1 MSFLDADRA
10 VFVSDFGTT
19 VVTADGGACRGA
31 LKLQWLEE
39 PDPAGYPIRVQRPT
53 LLVVK
58 GEVERPSPDDV
69 VTVGGVAYRYRGQVN
84 ASPDAARALGGLET
98 WVLAEV
104 ST

>member
-1 MSFLDADRA
+1 
-10 VFVSDFGTT
+10 
-19 VVTADGGACRGA
+19 
-31 LKLQWLEE
+31 
-39 PDPAGYPIRVQRPT
+39 
-53 LLVVK
+53 LVVK
-58 GEVERPSPDDV
+58 GEVERPSPDDL